1 LYITLADIFILI
13 GAGVI
18 AGFAGGMLGLGGA
31 FIMTPL
37 QVIVYT
43 NMGLSPDIAVKTAF
57 GTSLLVVLSSAL
69 SGSWRHNR
77 EGAVKW
83 RVALVMGC
91 CGLFFGLIGATLA
104 SYLPGS
110 ALKIAFG
117 AIAIASA
124 ARMLWHTRQQ
134 EGAEFVNKPWVW
146 ALWAIPIGFL
156 SGILGVGGGI
166 LMVPVM
172 VLVLKLSIQEAAANS
187 LAVMIITSIGGI
199 IGYIV
204 NGIGV
209 AGRLPY
215 SLGYIDGPSW
225 LMLAIPAALMAQL
238 GALATHHLSRK
249 WLTLVFVVVVLFN
262 GLDMIGLFRWLGW
275 NF

>member
-1 LYITLADIFILI
+1 MTLANIFILI
-13 GAGVI
+13 GAGII

-57 GTSLLVVLSSAL
+57 GTSLLVVLTTAL

-77 EGAVKW
+77 EGAVRW
-83 RVALVMGC
+83 RIALVMGS
-91 CGLFFGLIGATLA
+91 CGLVFGLIGATLA

-110 ALKIAFG
+110 ALKTAFG

-124 ARMLWHTRQQ
+124 GRMLWNTG
-134 EGAEFVNKPWVW
+134 EKENGEFVNKPWVW
-146 ALWAIPIGFL
+146 ALWAVPIGLL
-156 SGILGVGGGI
+156 SGILGVGGGV

-172 VLVLKLSIQEAAANS
+172 VLVLKLKMQEATANS

-204 NGIGV
+204 NGMGV
-209 AGRLPY
+209 AGRLPH
-215 SLGYIDGPSW
+215 SLGYIDGTSW
-225 LMLAIPAALMAQL
+225 LMLAIPAAIMAQL
-238 GALATHHLSRK
+238 GALAAHRLPRK
-249 WLTLVFVVVVLFN
+249 WLTLVFVIVVLFN
-262 GLDMIGLFRWLGW
+262 GLDMIGLFRRLGW